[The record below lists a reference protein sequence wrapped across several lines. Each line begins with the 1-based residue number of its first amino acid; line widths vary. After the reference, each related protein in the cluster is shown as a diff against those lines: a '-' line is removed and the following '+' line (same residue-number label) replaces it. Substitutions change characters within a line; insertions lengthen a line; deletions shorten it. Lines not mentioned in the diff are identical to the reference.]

1 MYEGMTYDVILK
13 RMLDRVSNKLDKRE
27 GSVIW
32 DTHSP
37 TAIELQI
44 LYLELD
50 TLIKEAYGDTASRDF
65 LILRCKERGITPRPA
80 TYAVLKGIFTPATVD
95 VTGKRFSLETANFV
109 VTEKIADGEYQVRC
123 EEPGTGGNQFLGSI
137 IPIDYVDGLISAELV
152 EVLIPGE
159 DKEDT
164 EDLRERYFNSFGDR
178 AFGGNVHDYLEKT
191 NAIPGVGA
199 TKVTRVWNGD
209 IAPADMIPSSAVTAW
224 YEGVIGEVNPDVQ
237 FWLSSVYHAGK
248 AKKLTTG
255 GTVKLTILDS
265 EFGVPTETLIQTV
278 QTAIDP
284 EINAGEG
291 YGLAPIGH
299 VVTVEGAAPVSV
311 EVKTDITFDV
321 GFGWANLQNSIDTA
335 ISDYLTEL
343 RQQWGDSPY
352 LIVRISQI
360 ETRILALK
368 GVVDVR
374 DTELNNLTENLT
386 LDKLQVPVFGG
397 ASEK

>member
-1 MYEGMTYDVILK
+1 MYEGITYDVILK
-13 RMLDRVSNKLDKRE
+13 RMLDRVSNKL
-27 GSVIW
+27 G

-44 LYLELD
+44 LYIELD
-50 TLIKEAYGDTASRDF
+50 TIIKEAYGDTASRDF
-65 LILRCKERGITPRPA
+65 LILRCKERGITPHPA
-80 TYAVLKGIFTPATVD
+80 TYATLKGVFTPATVD
-95 VTGKRFSLETANFV
+95 VTGKRFSLETSNFV
-109 VTEKIADGEYQVRC
+109 VAEKIADGEYQVRC
-123 EEPGTGGNQFLGSI
+123 EEPGTSGNQFLGSI

-159 DKEDT
+159 DEEDT

-209 IAPADMIPSSAVTAW
+209 ISPSDMIPSEAVKTW
-224 YEGVIGEVNPDVQ
+224 YEGIIEDVNPDVK

-248 AKKLTTG
+248 VKKLTTG

-265 EFGVPTETLIQTV
+265 EYGVPSNTLIQTV

-284 EINAGEG
+284 EVNAGEG

-311 EVKTDITFDV
+311 EVTTNITFDV
-321 GFGWANLQNSIDTA
+321 GFSWANLQNSIETA
-335 ISDYLTEL
+335 ISDYLAEL
-343 RQQWGDSPY
+343 RRQWGDSPH

-360 ETRILALK
+360 ETRVLALK
-368 GVVDVR
+368 GVIDIQ
-374 DTELNNLTENLT
+374 DTELNGLTENLT

-397 ASEK
+397 VSEK